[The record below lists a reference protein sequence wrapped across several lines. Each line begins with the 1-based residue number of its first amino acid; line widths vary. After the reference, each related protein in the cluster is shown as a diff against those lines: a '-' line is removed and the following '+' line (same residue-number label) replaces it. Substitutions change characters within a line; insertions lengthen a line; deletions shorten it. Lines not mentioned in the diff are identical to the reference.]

1 MISLYLK
8 KSLLL
13 NITKTIDSAILN
25 QSSVMLRIQLER
37 LVAIAGC
44 MQTYLYN
51 LSSVSMIYQLRDLH
65 RGSVTLPT
73 NSSTFRMVPL

>member
-13 NITKTIDSAILN
+13 NITKTTDSAILN

-37 LVAIAGC
+37 LVAIAGY

-51 LSSVSMIYQLRDLH
+51 LYSVSMIYQLRDLH
-65 RGSVTLPT
+65 RGSVQ
-73 NSSTFRMVPL
+73 V